1 MFIEPEAPAQFIEF
15 FLIHGSSFPLF
26 MSQGRFYHARA
37 AAARGETAHC
47 AAKMRKMQEK
57 MQNGRERQNVRDEW
71 TI

>member
-1 MFIEPEAPAQFIEF
+1 
-15 FLIHGSSFPLF
+15 

-47 AAKMRKMQEK
+47 ATKMRKMQEK
-57 MQNGRERQNVRDEW
+57 MQNGRERQKVRDMW